1 MFQFTTTTVIN
12 SLTDFTTGKELVKNE
27 NGVILIKRHNPF
39 KVANIESMVRTAA
52 MEATPDKVEIAYTKD
67 NTNDQRIELYVRST
81 GNADPMFANAM
92 LLKGKPLYIEIP
104 AGTEATDFVKIA
116 NKYCNLMFG
125 GENQLIASEKG
136 GVLTITC
143 TNGYQRIT
151 KAAIATRD
159 AEGNFGKGVELQE
172 KTGEATQGIIHGNEG
187 FGDYDHMIKDLRLP
201 TSANLRWKRTMED
214 EMPTPGSLY
223 NQYILTYTVDR
234 GILGMDAVGQK
245 TVSTTTHIFW
255 VNNAVDST
263 FKTALGLSFT
273 DDGKGHEVYSADSAA
288 SANIVTD

>member
-12 SLTDFTTGKELVKNE
+12 SLTDFTTGKDLVENE
-27 NGVILIKRHNPF
+27 NGVISIKRHNPF
-39 KVANIESMVRTAA
+39 KVANIESIVRTAGVD
-52 MEATPDKVEIAYTKD
+52 ATHDSVSFTIAVENDAV
-67 NTNDQRIELYVRST
+67 TNDQRIELYVRST

-92 LLKGKPLYIEIP
+92 LFKGKPLYIEIP
-104 AGTEATDFVKIA
+104 AGTKTTDLDKMA

-125 GENQLIASEKG
+125 GENQLLTSASG
-136 GVLTITC
+136 NTLTITC

-159 AEGNFGKGVELQE
+159 DKGNFGKGVDV
-172 KTGEATQGIIHGNEG
+172 TVTPGNEG
-187 FGDYDHMIKDLRLP
+187 FGDYEHMIKDLRLP

-214 EMPTPGSLY
+214 EMPTPGDLY

-255 VNNAVDST
+255 VNNAVDT
-263 FKTALGLSFT
+263 DFQTALDLSFT
-273 DDGKGHEVYSADSAA
+273 DDGKGHKVYSADSAA